1 MALALKI
8 LEPILR
14 SGEAGALTDFLRDID
29 AALGSVSQSKTGF
42 LAKLTDYVMTGS
54 GKRVRPALVF
64 LGSQF
69 GKADREAVSQTALAV
84 EMIHI
89 ATLIH
94 DDLVDEAVIRRQRPT
109 VGVKFGEGA
118 AVLLGDYVYAEAFH
132 RLAALGRPEL
142 MTLFARSTMAMC
154 EGEIAQYE
162 TRYKFDLS
170 ETQYL
175 SFLQRKTASLM
186 AASCR
191 AGGMLAGLPES
202 ALTALE
208 TFGDRLGVA
217 FQIVDDI
224 LDIEGDEAVVGKTL
238 HTDLIHGKMTLPL
251 IDYAAGLSTDEA
263 RRTFHDFL
271 RCPNGR
277 VDAFISDLRRS
288 GVLTRSKEKV
298 QSLLKQAESQ
308 LDLLP
313 DVPARILLKDVAR
326 RLSDRKV

>member
-1 MALALKI
+1 MALVHRL
-8 LEPILR
+8 LEPILQSR
-14 SGEAGALTDFLRDID
+14 DASGVTDFL
-29 AALGSVSQSKTGF
+29 AEVEKTLGQVAGSKTGF
-42 LAKLTDYVMTGS
+42 LGQLTTYVLTGS

-64 LGSQF
+64 LASQF
-69 GKADREAVSQTALAV
+69 GKADPGAVRETALAV

-89 ATLIH
+89 ATLVH

-109 VGVKFGEGA
+109 VGVKFGEGS
-118 AVLLGDYVYAEAFH
+118 AVLLGDYVYAEAFQ
-132 RLAALGRPEL
+132 RLAALGRSDV
-142 MTLFARSTMAMC
+142 MALFAGSTMSMC

-162 TRYKFDLS
+162 NRYKFDLS
-170 ETQYL
+170 ETHYL

-191 AGGMLAGLPES
+191 AGGMLAGLAEES
-202 ALTALE
+202 LKALE

-251 IDYAAGLSTDEA
+251 IDYAARLSTEKEQKG
-263 RRTFHDFL
+263 FQDFL
-271 RCPNGR
+271 RNPNGR
-277 VDAFISDLRRS
+277 VDAFIAELRRS
-288 GVLTRSKEKV
+288 GVLDRSKEKV
-298 QSLLKQAESQ
+298 RSLLADAEAQ
-308 LDLLP
+308 LDRLPSTPAQTLL
-313 DVPARILLKDVAR
+313 RDVAR

>member
-1 MALALKI
+1 MALAFKL
-8 LEPILR
+8 LEPLLR
-14 SGEAGALTDFLRDID
+14 AGDSAALTDFLRETEES
-29 AALGSVSQSKTGF
+29 LCLVSGSKTGF
-42 LAKLTDYVMTGS
+42 LAQLTNYVMTGS

-69 GKADREAVSQTALAV
+69 GPSDRQAVGQTALAV

-89 ATLIH
+89 ATLVH

-109 VGVKFGEGA
+109 VGVKFGEGS
-118 AVLLGDYVYAEAFH
+118 AVLLGDYVYAEAF
-132 RLAALGRPEL
+132 RLLSALGRSDL
-142 MTLFARSTMAMC
+142 MALFAGATMAMC

-191 AGGMLAGLPES
+191 AGGMLAGLPEAS
-202 ALTALE
+202 LNALD

-251 IDYAAGLSTDEA
+251 IDYAASLPSADA
-263 RRTFHDFL
+263 RNAFHDFL
-271 RCPNGR
+271 RSPHGR
-277 VDAFISDLRRS
+277 VDAFIADLRRS
-288 GVLTRSKEKV
+288 GVLSRSKEKV
-298 QSLLKQAESQ
+298 KSLISEAEAQ
-308 LDLLP
+308 LAHLP
-313 DVPARILLKDVAR
+313 DIPTRALLRDVAS

>member
-1 MALALKI
+1 MALALKL

-14 SGEAGALTDFLRDID
+14 AGHAGDLTDFLRETED
-29 AALGSVSQSKTGF
+29 ALAAVSRSKTGF
-42 LAKLTDYVMTGS
+42 LARLTEYVMTGS

-69 GKADREAVSQTALAV
+69 GKADRHEVNQTALAV

-89 ATLIH
+89 ATLVH

-109 VGVKFGEGA
+109 VGVKFGEGS
-118 AVLLGDYVYAEAFH
+118 AVLLGDYVYAEAFQ
-132 RLAALGRPEL
+132 RLSALNRPDL
-142 MTLFARSTMAMC
+142 MTLFAGSTMSMC

-162 TRYKFDLS
+162 NRYNFDLS
-170 ETQYL
+170 EEHYL
-175 SFLQRKTASLM
+175 TFLQRKTASLM

-191 AGGMLAGLPES
+191 AGGMLAGLPEPS
-202 ALTALE
+202 LKALE

-251 IDYAAGLSTDEA
+251 IDYAAALPTNDA
-263 RRTFHDFL
+263 RRAFHDFL
-271 RCPNGR
+271 RSPNGR
-277 VDAFISDLRRS
+277 VDAFIADLRRS
-288 GVLTRSKEKV
+288 GVLARSKAKV
-298 QSLLKQAESQ
+298 HSLLEEAESQ

-313 DVPARILLKDVAR
+313 PIPARHLMKDVSR

>member
-1 MALALKI
+1 MALALKL
-8 LEPILR
+8 LEPVLR
-14 SGEAGALTDFLRDID
+14 SGEAGALADFLRETEEG
-29 AALGSVSQSKTGF
+29 LVHVSRSKTGF
-42 LAKLTDYVMTGS
+42 LAQLTDYVMTGS

-69 GKADREAVSQTALAV
+69 GKADPLAVAQTALAV

-89 ATLIH
+89 ATLVH

-109 VGVKFGEGA
+109 VGVKFGEGS
-118 AVLLGDYVYAEAFH
+118 AVLLGDFVYAEAFH
-132 RLAALGRPEL
+132 RLAALGRSDV
-142 MTLFARSTMAMC
+142 MALFARSTMSMC

-162 TRYKFDLS
+162 NRYKFDLS
-170 ETQYL
+170 ESHYL

-191 AGGMLAGLPES
+191 AGGMLAGLPEAS
-202 ALTALE
+202 LKALE

-251 IDYAAGLSTDEA
+251 IDYAAGLPSDDA
-263 RRTFHDFL
+263 RRAFHDFL
-271 RCPNGR
+271 RSPNGR
-277 VDAFISDLRRS
+277 VDAFIADLRRS
-288 GVLTRSKEKV
+288 GVLSRSKEKV
-298 QSLLKQAESQ
+298 KSLIAEAETQ

-313 DVPARILLKDVAR
+313 DVPTRSLLRDVAS

>member
-1 MALALKI
+1 MALAFKL
-8 LEPILR
+8 LEPLLR
-14 SGEAGALTDFLRDID
+14 AGQSAALTDFLRETEES
-29 AALGSVSQSKTGF
+29 LGLVSGAKTGF
-42 LAKLTDYVMTGS
+42 LAQLTHYVMTGS

-69 GKADREAVSQTALAV
+69 GSSDRKAVGQTALAV
-84 EMIHI
+84 EMFHI
-89 ATLIH
+89 ATLVH

-109 VGVKFGEGA
+109 VGVKFGEGS

-132 RLAALGRPEL
+132 RLSLLGRSDL
-142 MTLFARSTMAMC
+142 MALFAGATMAMC

-162 TRYKFDLS
+162 NRYKFDLS

-191 AGGMLAGLPES
+191 AGGMLAGLPEAS
-202 ALTALE
+202 LNALE

-251 IDYAAGLSTDEA
+251 IDYAASLPTPDA
-263 RRTFHDFL
+263 RKAFHDFL
-271 RCPNGR
+271 RSPHGR
-277 VDAFISDLRRS
+277 VDAFIADLRRS
-288 GVLTRSKEKV
+288 GVLSRSKEKV
-298 QSLLKQAESQ
+298 KSLITEAESQ

-313 DVPARILLKDVAR
+313 DVPTRTLLRDVAS

>member
-1 MALALKI
+1 MALALRI
-8 LEPILR
+8 LEPVLR
-14 SGEAGALTDFLRDID
+14 SGEAEALTAFLHDIDGALEKMSR
-29 AALGSVSQSKTGF
+29 SKTGF
-42 LAKLTDYVMTGS
+42 LAQLTDYVMTGS

-69 GKADREAVSQTALAV
+69 GQADREAVHHTALAV

-89 ATLIH
+89 ATLVH

-109 VGVKFGEGA
+109 VGVKFGEGS

-132 RLAALGRPEL
+132 RLAALGRPEM
-142 MTLFARSTMAMC
+142 MTLFAASTMAMC
-154 EGEIAQYE
+154 EGEISQYD
-162 TRYKFDLS
+162 TRYKFDLR
-170 ETQYL
+170 EDHYL
-175 SFLQRKTASLM
+175 SFLQKKTASLM

-191 AGGMLAGLPES
+191 AGGLLAGLAPN
-202 ALTALE
+202 ALDALE

-251 IDYAAGLSTDEA
+251 IDYASGLSTDEA
-263 RRTFHDFL
+263 RRAFHDFL
-271 RCPNGR
+271 RSPNGR
-277 VDAFISDLRRS
+277 VDAFIADLRRS
-288 GVLTRSKEKV
+288 GVLERSKAKV
-298 QSLLKQAESQ
+298 KSLLAEAEAQ
-308 LDLLP
+308 LDVLP
-313 DVPARILLKDVAR
+313 EIPAKALLKEVAR

>member
-1 MALALKI
+1 MALALKL

-14 SGEAGALTDFLRDID
+14 GGAAGDLTDFLRETED
-29 AALGSVSQSKTGF
+29 ALSGASRSKTGF
-42 LAKLTDYVMTGS
+42 LARLTDYVMTGS

-64 LGSQF
+64 LASQF
-69 GKADREAVSQTALAV
+69 GKADRRAVSQTALAV

-89 ATLIH
+89 ATLVH

-118 AVLLGDYVYAEAFH
+118 AVLLGDYVYAETFH
-132 RLAALGRPEL
+132 RLSALGRPDL
-142 MTLFARSTMAMC
+142 MTLFAGSTMPMC

-162 TRYKFDLS
+162 NRYTFDLS
-170 ETQYL
+170 EEQYL
-175 SFLQRKTASLM
+175 TFLQRKTASLM

-191 AGGMLAGLPES
+191 AGGMLAGLPEAS
-202 ALTALE
+202 LNALE

-251 IDYAAGLSTDEA
+251 IDYAAGLTTDNA
-263 RRTFHDFL
+263 RTSFHDFL
-271 RCPNGR
+271 RSPNGR
-277 VDAFISDLRRS
+277 VDAFIADLRRS
-288 GVLTRSKEKV
+288 GVLARSKEKV
-298 QSLLKQAESQ
+298 QTLLKEADAQ

-313 DVPARILLKDVAR
+313 AVPARTLLKDVAR

>member
-1 MALALKI
+1 MALALKL

-14 SGEAGALTDFLRDID
+14 AGQAGDLTDFLRETEENL
-29 AALGSVSQSKTGF
+29 ASVSRSKTGF
-42 LAKLTDYVMTGS
+42 LAQLTEYVMTGS

-69 GKADREAVSQTALAV
+69 GKADRHTVSQTALAV

-89 ATLIH
+89 ATLVH

-109 VGVKFGEGA
+109 VGVKFGEGS
-118 AVLLGDYVYAEAFH
+118 AVLLGDFVYAEAFQ
-132 RLAALGRPEL
+132 RLSALGRSDL
-142 MTLFARSTMAMC
+142 MTLFAGSTMSMC

-162 TRYKFDLS
+162 NRYKFDLS
-170 ETQYL
+170 EEQYL
-175 SFLQRKTASLM
+175 TFLQRKTASLM

-202 ALTALE
+202 SLKALE

-251 IDYAAGLSTDEA
+251 IDYAAGLTTDDA
-263 RRTFHDFL
+263 RKAFHDFL
-271 RCPNGR
+271 RSPNGR
-277 VDAFISDLRRS
+277 VDAFIADLRRS
-288 GVLTRSKEKV
+288 GVLARSKVKV
-298 QSLLKQAESQ
+298 NSLLKEAEAQ
-308 LDLLP
+308 LQILP
-313 DVPARILLKDVAR
+313 DVPARTLLIDVAR

>member
-1 MALALKI
+1 MALALKL
-8 LEPILR
+8 LEPVLR
-14 SGEAGALTDFLRDID
+14 AGEAGVLTDFLKEID
-29 AALGSVSQSKTGF
+29 RSLGDVSRAKTGF
-42 LAKLTDYVMTGS
+42 LAQLTDYVMTGS

-69 GKADREAVSQTALAV
+69 GKADAAAVTQTALVV

-89 ATLIH
+89 ATLVH

-109 VGVKFGEGA
+109 VGVKFGEGS
-118 AVLLGDYVYAEAFH
+118 AVLLGDYVYAEAFR
-132 RLAALGRPEL
+132 RLSALGRPDL
-142 MTLFARSTMAMC
+142 MNLFAGSTMAMC

-162 TRYKFDLS
+162 SRYAFNLSKDL
-170 ETQYL
+170 YL
-175 SFLQRKTASLM
+175 SFLQKKTAALM

-191 AGGMLAGLPES
+191 AGGMLAGLPEKS
-202 ALTALE
+202 LKALE

-251 IDYAAGLSTDEA
+251 IDYAAGLPTDEG
-263 RRTFHDFL
+263 RTAFQDFL
-271 RCPNGR
+271 RSPNGR
-277 VDAFISDLRRS
+277 VDAFIADIRRS
-288 GVLTRSKEKV
+288 GVLARSKEKV
-298 QSLLKQAESQ
+298 QSLLKEAESQ
-308 LDLLP
+308 LDVLP
-313 DVPARILLKDVAR
+313 DVPARILLKDVAH